1 MSPLLALA
9 ILLQETPAE
18 AFQKIESA
26 IENARTF
33 RVEFSVDAASE
44 DAVASKGSFTL
55 DQGNRVKLSIDL
67 RSKKRPAGASLTVDG
82 DGTRIVSTLER
93 DTVEVPFDPK
103 TARSNLSMYLS
114 RLGIFSGSFFQHG
127 FWKGSQGRRQEA
139 MTIDLKQMFQVANI
153 RSGGEGKGGTRIL
166 TYDLKTAFQPT
177 PLEGAKI
184 WYDPKTY
191 KIVRREYELTEKAG
205 SIRIIEDYTLVQLGD
220 ESAAGTE
227 TKAKPPPP
235 PPIPDSE
242 LDTLFFKAKL
252 QVAESHLKSGKK
264 DKAVEVLEDAI
275 KTYPKHS
282 LVAEAQR
289 ILAAARK

>member
-93 DTVEVPFDPK
+93 HTVEVPFDP
-103 TARSNLSMYLS
+103 
-114 RLGIFSGSFFQHG
+114 
-127 FWKGSQGRRQEA
+127 
-139 MTIDLKQMFQVANI
+139 
-153 RSGGEGKGGTRIL
+153 
-166 TYDLKTAFQPT
+166 
-177 PLEGAKI
+177 
-184 WYDPKTY
+184 
-191 KIVRREYELTEKAG
+191 
-205 SIRIIEDYTLVQLGD
+205 
-220 ESAAGTE
+220 
-227 TKAKPPPP
+227 
-235 PPIPDSE
+235 
-242 LDTLFFKAKL
+242 
-252 QVAESHLKSGKK
+252 
-264 DKAVEVLEDAI
+264 
-275 KTYPKHS
+275 
-282 LVAEAQR
+282 
-289 ILAAARK
+289 